1 MILALKLFGTLSKN
15 PWQMGCGKVNRICVD
30 SQHTYNRY
38 KKNGVPMSK
47 MRIIGDIATDE
58 LYKSCKNKKELRV
71 DIIRK
76 YSLDPSKKIMIC
88 AIPQL
93 YEHDR
98 LDIDSHWNEI
108 YFLLESFCRNKNKF
122 LNLFLQTNKVD
133 DECKKKIEINE
144 VDLLD
149 LKKNLEIVNSLNNN
163 ISGIFWIAGMTGNSN
178 NEYLNVEDA
187 KKNRSYI
194 SHNFES
200 IKQTLKI
207 ADLFYESSFSS
218 IKEIPIN
225 FRFSILVARRIYRQ
239 IGHNI
244 LKKKNIES
252 YNNSRKIYVTNAC
265 KLIQT
270 FLSLYDLI
278 RLLFIKDENH
288 LRHKEHQIINEEI
301 NLNERF

>member
-1 MILALKLFGTLSKN
+1 MPNSSHLSTYAKSFNWAGFFLPKKIYLKCSALYDFCRTVDNLADENGELEIKKNKLLDFKNEFNNKNYYNSTIKEMWALIDCFEISTKIINDLFDGVESDLKERVQIDSKKDLLIYSYRVAGTVGLMMAKILNVKNQNALKS
-15 PWQMGCGKVNRICVD
+15 
-30 SQHTYNRY
+30 
-38 KKNGVPMSK
+38 
-47 MRIIGDIATDE
+47 A
-58 LYKSCKNKKELRV
+58 
-71 DIIRK
+71 
-76 YSLDPSKKIMIC
+76 
-88 AIPQL
+88 
-93 YEHDR
+93 
-98 LDIDSHWNEI
+98 
-108 YFLLESFCRNKNKF
+108 
-122 LNLFLQTNKVD
+122 
-133 DECKKKIEINE
+133 
-144 VDLLD
+144 VDLGIAMQLT
-149 LKKNLEIVNSLNNN
+149 N
-163 ISGIFWIAGMTGNSN
+163 ISRDV
-178 NEYLNVEDA
+178 VEDA